1 MTVSRPEVAR
11 GLLGNS
17 VALLATTQIT
27 ALLGYAFWMLCAHW
41 VPASVIGITN
51 TVIAAMTLVAI
62 LAVAGYIPMLPRLLP
77 GATAEERSGVCSAAF
92 VLTVIVSGLVGVAAA
107 LLLPQRLHAAVGT
120 GWLMVLVSTG
130 AVGTAMLLVIN
141 AALLGVRR
149 ADLSLLGSVAASLA
163 RLIVIAAIVT
173 SGVAAAGA
181 GTSSVHT
188 ILIVWIVSLW
198 ISGVL
203 SIWLLVRA
211 APGFRFSP
219 GPMWFSLVWRSVAW
233 DHVATLALRA
243 PALAL
248 PILASA
254 HLPPTEVGYL
264 VVAVMIASA
273 FLAVPGAVSNALL
286 ADCADDPARLRAQT
300 RRALCFAAVL
310 LIPPVIITC
319 LLARVV
325 LGLFGSGYADYS
337 LVLILLLLSTFP
349 DALIN
354 VALAALRVMR
364 RLTEVAVVTVL
375 GATITIGGT
384 WLLMPSMG
392 VSGAIVALFA
402 SQAIAL
408 AALSA
413 TLVRGSPVSAE
424 NVSGEHKDAPGLSGD
439 ESSEIV
445 ASGQLSNRR
454 RDRVGRK

>member
-1 MTVSRPEVAR
+1 MTESRPEVAR
-11 GLLGNS
+11 GLVGNS
-17 VALLATTQIT
+17 IALLAATQIT
-27 ALLGYAFWMLCAHW
+27 ALLGFAFWMLCAHW

-51 TVIAAMTLVAI
+51 SVIAAMTLVAI

-92 VLTVIVSGLVGVAAA
+92 VLTAVVSGLVGVAAA
-107 LLLPQRLHAAVGT
+107 LLLPQRLHTTVGT
-120 GWLMVLVSTG
+120 GWLMVLVGTG

-149 ADLSLLGSVAASLA
+149 ADFSLLGSIVASLS
-163 RLIVIAAIVT
+163 RLVAIAAMVT
-173 SGVAAAGA
+173 LGVAAAGA
-181 GTSSVHT
+181 DARAVHT
-188 ILIVWIVSLW
+188 ILIVWVLSLW
-198 ISGVL
+198 ISGVV
-203 SIWLLVRA
+203 SIWLLARA

-219 GPMWFSLVWRSVAW
+219 GSMWFSLVRRSVAW

-300 RRALCFAAVL
+300 RRALCLAAVL
-310 LIPPVIITC
+310 LIPPIIITC

-325 LGLFGSGYADYS
+325 LDLFGAGYADYS
-337 LVLILLLLSTFP
+337 VVLILLLLSTFP

-354 VALAALRVMR
+354 VALATLRVMR
-364 RLTEVAVVTVL
+364 RLTEVAFVTVL
-375 GATITIGGT
+375 GAAITIGGT
-384 WLLMPSMG
+384 WLLMPRMG

-402 SQAIAL
+402 SQATVI
-408 AALSA
+408 AALSVW
-413 TLVRGSPVSAE
+413 LVRRSPLSGK
-424 NVSGEHKDAPGLSGD
+424 NVSGAGEDVPGCSTD
-439 ESSEIV
+439 ESSVID
-445 ASGQLSNRR
+445 ASSQMSNRR